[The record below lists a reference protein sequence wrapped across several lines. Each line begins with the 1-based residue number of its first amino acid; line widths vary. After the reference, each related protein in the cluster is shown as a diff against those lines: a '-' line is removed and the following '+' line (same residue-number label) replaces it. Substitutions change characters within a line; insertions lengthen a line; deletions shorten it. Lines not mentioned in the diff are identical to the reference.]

1 MTGLLSSVP
10 KVLKYPYIV
19 NNRCSFLKRISSN
32 KKRFYQHNCVLYLL
46 FITVVSSTMYSLM
59 RLNFTTKRHVYFPPS
74 WTPTFVR
81 FSGPKKSSG
90 SFASGSGCRTLSNNL
105 PSLYQE
111 ILFSGVLFSFPLSVR
126 LQKISML
133 SPGLS
138 RLESGTFTFGISFP
152 EMQNCVNHR
161 ARFISH
167 LVYSAQV
174 TGWVDFSVY

>member
-1 MTGLLSSVP
+1 M
-10 KVLKYPYIV
+10 
-19 NNRCSFLKRISSN
+19 NNHCSFFKRISSS
-32 KKRFYQHNCVLYLL
+32 KKKNFYQHNCVLYLL
-46 FITVVSSTMYSLM
+46 FNTVVSSTVYSLTF
-59 RLNFTTKRHVYFPPS
+59 LNFTSKRHLYVPPS
-74 WTPTFVR
+74 WTPTFSS
-81 FSGPKKSSG
+81 FSGGKKSFCCS
-90 SFASGSGCRTLSNNL
+90 ASGSGFRTLSNNL
-105 PSLYQE
+105 PSLNQE

-161 ARFISH
+161 ARFIGH